1 MTQIESLPDS
11 QLLVLADKILWSFS
25 LDSLTPSSLTAQMKR
40 GRSVCQNTSFFHVG
54 ECLSKTLV
62 CVVKRNTISDT
73 TIRVL
78 EPIITDEHKKP
89 KSMFSL
95 KRLVRGGSVGLKPY
109 KDLYLPGEATSISLL
124 KTNMIT
130 FSSRGIGVVDMKS
143 SGVQGITF
151 YC

>member
-1 MTQIESLPDS
+1 
-11 QLLVLADKILWSFS
+11 
-25 LDSLTPSSLTAQMKR
+25 
-40 GRSVCQNTSFFHVG
+40 
-54 ECLSKTLV
+54 
-62 CVVKRNTISDT
+62 VKRNTISDT